1 MYKVVCLNFL
11 YSYNLYILILYIKY
25 IIVNIDNEVV
35 FYFVLMEIFL
45 FNYLLLCDNKCIV

>member
-45 FNYLLLCDNKCIV
+45 FYYLLLCDNKCIV